1 MKLGLGTVQLGL
13 PYGVANKKG
22 KPDREAAMEILKTA
36 CQNGMDSFD
45 TAAGYGESEAIIGE
59 FTDNLEA
66 VISRVRAQ
74 LPDTFPTQITESILN
89 GLRAKA
95 RSFARSPTE

>member
-1 MKLGLGTVQLGL
+1 
-13 PYGVANKKG
+13 
-22 KPDREAAMEILKTA
+22 MER
-36 CQNGMDSFD
+36 
-45 TAAGYGESEAIIGE
+45 IIGE

-74 LPDTFPTQITESILN
+74 LPDTFPTQIADSILN
-89 GLRAKA
+89 GLSAKA